1 MVQYSSESKAGPG
14 KGIISYYMSY
24 TAPFLRD
31 SLQVIYS
38 VLMDG
43 EEIHSVE
50 NKNPRSFENVKVFA
64 GDDFRDP
71 VDGGYRNLVWENLLE
86 YPKLLTIKDDT
97 GNYSELVGVYERQGD
112 SHVWKYGEFEFAFTG
127 KY

>member
-1 MVQYSSESKAGPG
+1 M
-14 KGIISYYMSY
+14 
-24 TAPFLRD
+24 
-31 SLQVIYS
+31 QVIYS
-38 VLMDG
+38 VLIDG

-50 NKNPRSFENVKVFA
+50 NKNPWSFENVKVFA

-86 YPKLLTIKDDT
+86 YPKLLTIKDET

-112 SHVWKYGEFEFAFTG
+112 SRVWKYGGYSFTFEG
-127 KY
+127 V

>member
-1 MVQYSSESKAGPG
+1 MK
-14 KGIISYYMSY
+14 
-24 TAPFLRD
+24 
-31 SLQVIYS
+31 VIYS
-38 VLMDG
+38 VSIDG

-50 NKNPRSFENVKVFA
+50 NKNPWSFENVKVFA
-64 GDDFRDP
+64 GCSFNNP

-112 SHVWKYGEFEFAFTG
+112 SRVWKYGGYSFTFEG
-127 KY
+127 V